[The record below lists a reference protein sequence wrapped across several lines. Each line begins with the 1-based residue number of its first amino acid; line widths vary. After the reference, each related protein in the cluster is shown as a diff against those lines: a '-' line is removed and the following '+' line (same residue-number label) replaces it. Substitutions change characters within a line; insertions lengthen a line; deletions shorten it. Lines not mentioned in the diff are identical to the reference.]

1 MAKSKSRP
9 TDGELQIL
17 SVLWQ
22 QGPSTVRAVHETLGK
37 QTGYTTVLKLL
48 QIMIEKGLVRR
59 DKTQRTHVYQS
70 KASAEHTQRQL
81 VKDLMQ
87 RAFVGSGKSLILQAL
102 AVKRPTPE
110 EIADIRKALD
120 EVAASET

>member
-17 SVLWQ
+17 AVLWR
-22 QGPSTVRAVHETLGK
+22 QGPSTVRAVHEALGK

-59 DKTQRTHVYQS
+59 DKSQRTHVYQA
-70 KASAEHTQRQL
+70 KASADHTQRQL
-81 VKDLMQ
+81 VKDLIQ
-87 RAFVGSGKSLILQAL
+87 RAFDGSSTLLILHAL
-102 AVKRPTPE
+102 DVTRPTPQE
-110 EIADIRKALD
+110 AAEIRRVLD
-120 EVAASET
+120 TDEPGQG